1 MATMAKRSAGQ
12 KPKIGRKWKI
22 VIGIAAFLI
31 AVRIALP
38 YIVLHYANKRLA
50 EMPGYYGHIDDLDIH
65 LYRGAYTL
73 KQMYL
78 NKIDTVDN
86 KQIPFFA
93 SNIIDLSIEWSSLL
107 HGRIVGELQFE
118 TALMRFTKDKVDP
131 KKINDD
137 SSSFNH
143 LIRGFMPL
151 KINRFEV
158 TNGKIQYLD
167 PTTKPSVD
175 ISMVNTHVIGIN
187 LSNVADSATL
197 LPSTIH
203 LTSDVYGG
211 KFLFDCKLNPLLK
224 DPTFQFKADLRNT
237 NLTRLNP
244 FLTAYT
250 GLDVN
255 SGNLNL
261 YSEVAAKNGDYKGY
275 IKPLI
280 KDLKVYGPQ
289 DSNKSFF
296 HKVLELAASAGA
308 FLLTNHSKDQIGT
321 EIPFEGTFKQN
332 NIDTWSAI
340 FEVLRN
346 AFIQALTPAFDNDI
360 SINAVTKPAPPKS
373 LWQHLFGGG
382 DTKKK
387 K

>member
-1 MATMAKRSAGQ
+1 MAKRLPNQ
-12 KPKIGRKWKI
+12 KSKISKKWKI
-22 VIGIAAFLI
+22 IIGIVVFLI
-31 AVRIALP
+31 AVRIVLP

-50 EMPGYYGHIDDLDIH
+50 EMPGYYGHIEDLDLN

-78 NKIDTVDN
+78 NKVDTVDD
-86 KQIPFFA
+86 KQVPFF
-93 SNIIDLSIEWSSLL
+93 SSKIIDLSLEWRSLL
-107 HGRIVGELQFE
+107 HGRIVGKLEFE
-118 TALMRFTKDKVDP
+118 TAMLRFTKDKVDP
-131 KKINDD
+131 KKLNDD
-137 SSSFNH
+137 SSSFRS
-143 LIRGFMPL
+143 LIKSFMPL

-158 TNGKIQYLD
+158 TNGKIQYID
-167 PTTKPSVD
+167 PTTKPVVD
-175 ISMVNTHVIGIN
+175 VSMINTHVVATN
-187 LSNVADSATL
+187 LSNVADSANL

-203 LTSDVYGG
+203 LTSDVYDGT
-211 KFLFDCKLNPLLK
+211 FLFDIKLNPLLQ

-237 NLTRLNP
+237 NLARLNP

-250 GLDVN
+250 RLDVN

-261 YSEVAAKNGDYKGY
+261 YSEVAAKKGDYKGY

-296 HKVLELAASAGA
+296 HKVLEIAASAGA
-308 FLLTNHSKDQIGT
+308 FVLTNHPKDQIGT

-332 NIDTWSAI
+332 NVDMWSAV
-340 FEVLRN
+340 FDVLRN
-346 AFIQALTPAFDNDI
+346 AFVQALAPAFDNDI
-360 SINAVTKPAPPKS
+360 SINAVTKPAPPKT

-382 DTKKK
+382 DKKK
-387 K
+387 KK

>member
-1 MATMAKRSAGQ
+1 MAKRTPNQ
-12 KPKIGRKWKI
+12 KPKIGKKWKI

-38 YIVLHYANKRLA
+38 YIVLHFANKRLA
-50 EMPGYYGHIDDLDIH
+50 EMPGYYGHIEDLDIH

-78 NKIDTVDN
+78 NKLDSIDH
-86 KQIPFFA
+86 KQTPFF
-93 SNIIDLSIEWSSLL
+93 SSQVIDLSLEWRSLL
-107 HGRIVGELQFE
+107 HGRIVGKLEFDTTVL
-118 TALMRFTKDKVDP
+118 RFTKDKVDP

-137 SSSFNH
+137 STSFNH
-143 LIRGFMPL
+143 LIKGFMPL

-158 TNGKIQYLD
+158 TNGRIQYLD
-167 PTTKPSVD
+167 PTTKPIVD
-175 ISMVNTHVIGIN
+175 ISMVNAHVIATN
-187 LSNVADSATL
+187 LSNVADSANL
-197 LPSTIH
+197 LPSTIY

-211 KFLFDCKLNPLLK
+211 NFLFDIKLNPLLS

-237 NLTRLNP
+237 NLARLNP

-308 FLLTNHSKDQIGT
+308 FILTNHSKDQIGT
-321 EIPFEGTFKQN
+321 EIPFEGTFKQT
-332 NIDTWSAI
+332 DVDKWSAV

-346 AFIQALTPAFDNDI
+346 AFIQALSPAFDNDI
-360 SINAVTKPAPPKS
+360 SINAVTKPAPPKT
-373 LWQHLFGGG
+373 LLQHLFGGG
-382 DTKKK
+382 DKKK
-387 K
+387 KQ

>member
-1 MATMAKRSAGQ
+1 MSKDSP
-12 KPKIGRKWKI
+12 KKPPKISKKWKI
-22 VIGIAAFLI
+22 IIGIVIFLI

-38 YIVLHYANKRLA
+38 YIVLHFANKRLA
-50 EMPGYYGHIDDLDIH
+50 EMPGYYGHIEDLDLN

-78 NKIDTVDN
+78 NKVDTIDH
-86 KQIPFFA
+86 KQVPFF
-93 SNIIDLSIEWSSLL
+93 SSKIIDLSLEWASLL
-107 HGRIVGELQFE
+107 HGRIVGKLEFD

-131 KKINDD
+131 KKLNDD
-137 SSSFNH
+137 SSSFSS
-143 LIRGFMPL
+143 LIKSFMPL

-158 TNGKIQYLD
+158 KDGRIQYRD
-167 PTTKPSVD
+167 PTTKPIVD
-175 ISMVNTHVIGIN
+175 ISMMNTHVIATN
-187 LSNVADSATL
+187 LSNVADSANL

-211 KFLFDCKLNPLLK
+211 TFLFDIKLNPLLK

-237 NLTRLNP
+237 DLVRLNQ

-250 GLDVN
+250 GIDVN
-255 SGNLNL
+255 KGNLNI

-296 HKVLELAASAGA
+296 HKVMELAVSAWA
-308 FLLTNHSKDQIGT
+308 FILTNHSKDQIGT

-332 NIDTWSAI
+332 NVDTWSAV

-346 AFIQALTPAFDNDI
+346 AFIQALSPAFDNDI
-360 SINAVTKPAPPKS
+360 SINAVTKPTPPKT
-373 LWQHLFGGG
+373 LWQHIFGGG
-382 DTKKK
+382 DKKK
-387 K
+387 KK

>member
-1 MATMAKRSAGQ
+1 MAKRLPNQ
-12 KPKIGRKWKI
+12 KSKISKKWKI
-22 VIGIAAFLI
+22 IIGIVVFLI
-31 AVRIALP
+31 AVRIVLP

-50 EMPGYYGHIDDLDIH
+50 EMHGYYGHIEDLDLN

-78 NKIDTVDN
+78 NKVDTVDD
-86 KQIPFFA
+86 KQVPFF
-93 SNIIDLSIEWSSLL
+93 SSKIIDLSLEWRSLL
-107 HGRIVGELQFE
+107 HGRIVGKLEFE
-118 TALMRFTKDKVDP
+118 TAMLRFTKDKVDP
-131 KKINDD
+131 KKLNDD
-137 SSSFNH
+137 SSSFRS
-143 LIRGFMPL
+143 LIKSFMPL

-158 TNGKIQYLD
+158 TNGKIQYID
-167 PTTKPSVD
+167 PTTKPVVD
-175 ISMVNTHVIGIN
+175 VSMINTHVVATN
-187 LSNVADSATL
+187 LSNVADSANL

-203 LTSDVYGG
+203 LTSDVYDGT
-211 KFLFDCKLNPLLK
+211 FLFDIKLNPLLQ

-237 NLTRLNP
+237 NLARLNP

-255 SGNLNL
+255 RGNLNL

-296 HKVLELAASAGA
+296 HKVLEIAASAGA
-308 FLLTNHSKDQIGT
+308 FVLTNHPKDQIGT

-332 NIDTWSAI
+332 NVDMWSAV
-340 FEVLRN
+340 FDVLRN
-346 AFIQALTPAFDNDI
+346 AFVQALAPAFDNDI
-360 SINAVTKPAPPKS
+360 SINAVTKPAPPKT

-382 DTKKK
+382 DKKK
-387 K
+387 KK

>member
-1 MATMAKRSAGQ
+1 MSKDSSNKRS
-12 KPKIGRKWKI
+12 KISKKWKI
-22 VIGIAAFLI
+22 IIGIVIFLI

-50 EMPGYYGHIDDLDIH
+50 EMPGYYGHIEDLDLN

-78 NKIDTVDN
+78 NKIDTVDH
-86 KQIPFFA
+86 KQVPFFA
-93 SNIIDLSIEWSSLL
+93 SKIIDLSLEWRSLL
-107 HGRIVGELQFE
+107 HGRIVGKLEFD
-118 TALMRFTKDKVDP
+118 TAMMRFTKDKVDP
-131 KKINDD
+131 QKINND
-137 SSSFNH
+137 SSSFRTMIN
-143 LIRGFMPL
+143 GFMPL

-158 TNGKIQYLD
+158 TNGRIQYLD
-167 PTTKPSVD
+167 PTTKPIVD
-175 ISMVNTHVIGIN
+175 ISMVNTHVIATN
-187 LSNVADSATL
+187 LSNVADSANL

-211 KFLFDCKLNPLLK
+211 TFLFDIKLNPLLK

-237 NLTRLNP
+237 DLVRLNQ

-250 GLDVN
+250 GVDVN
-255 SGNLNL
+255 KGNLNI

-275 IKPLI
+275 IKPII

-289 DSNKSFF
+289 DSSKSFF
-296 HKVLELAASAGA
+296 HKVLELAVSAGA
-308 FLLTNHSKDQIGT
+308 FILTNHSKDQIGT

-332 NIDTWSAI
+332 NVDTWSAV

-346 AFIQALTPAFDNDI
+346 AFIQALAPAFDNDI
-360 SINAVTKPAPPKS
+360 SINAVTKPAPPKT
-373 LWQHLFGGG
+373 LWQHIFGGR
-382 DTKKK
+382 DKKK